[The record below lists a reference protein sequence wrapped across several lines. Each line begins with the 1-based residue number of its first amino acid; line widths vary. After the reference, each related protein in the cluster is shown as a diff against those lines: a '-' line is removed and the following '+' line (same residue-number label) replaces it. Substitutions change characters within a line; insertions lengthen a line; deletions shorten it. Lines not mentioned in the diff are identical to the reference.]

1 MIDLLNSRNRRTIK
15 VYQLLGYN
23 QGKLDELE
31 RASSG
36 CFGSLIEGDR
46 SNLSLVS
53 TVQDASGLRDFILV
67 GGDNYRRV
75 IRDLE
80 DNGFDIGHKIKTV
93 RNVGDLK
100 ELQEMLN
107 SSRIPTG
114 SMQDLLKRA
123 IIFIL
128 GASFLGALA
137 YDEIYN
143 KIERNISPEDNI
155 RRYELISPMIRD
167 SLYADSGSDSFV
179 FIPIEQRLK
188 DQDTL
193 YNFDD

>member
-36 CFGSLIEGDR
+36 CFGGLIEGDR

-100 ELQEMLN
+100 ELQEMLD

-137 YDEIYN
+137 YDEIYHKN
-143 KIERNISPEDNI
+143 
-155 RRYELISPMIRD
+155 
-167 SLYADSGSDSFV
+167 
-179 FIPIEQRLK
+179 
-188 DQDTL
+188 
-193 YNFDD
+193 